1 MIRESMFVLLL
12 SLPLHALAADPPVPT
27 GMKPVPNGSTPPASI
42 PAVPNAS
49 TPTVAPVAPIAS
61 APVIPPPP
69 IAVPVVANGG
79 TPAAVVLP
87 PMKFL
92 ASVAGDDVLA
102 AFKADPA
109 FAALDKELAGS
120 PLALVVTHTVRPT
133 AAGTAAGLLSAVLS
147 GGTLGILPVVSN
159 DRLVVRYEVM
169 LNGKTLTSY
178 TFERTATRAQNLWTA
193 GNDGTGGLGKGG
205 VEWVKSTAAEVAG
218 KLARDPAMIAVRDE
232 MEFYFPSTGAKAA
245 STAK

>member
-42 PAVPNAS
+42 PAVPNT
-49 TPTVAPVAPIAS
+49 TPVVAPVAPNAS
-61 APVIPPPP
+61 APVIPPP
-69 IAVPVVANGG
+69 IAVPVVTNGG
-79 TPAAVVLP
+79 TAAAVVLP
-87 PMKFL
+87 PMKFF

-147 GGTLGILPVVSN
+147 GGTLGILPMVSN

-169 LNGKTLTSY
+169 LNGKTVTSY

-205 VEWVKSTAAEVAG
+205 VEWVKSTAAEVAT
-218 KLARDPAMIAVRDE
+218 KLARDPAMLAVRDE
-232 MEFYFPSTGAKAA
+232 MEFYFPSTGAKSA
-245 STAK
+245 SMAK